1 MPPRREPG
9 RPAQV
14 ATAAVLL
21 GSAGAGDYGWTFGHA
36 GQTARGQG
44 DPAAGLG
51 MAADALAARYAPAST
66 RGVSTVPVRIGGLTG
81 VRAYASLTTYLD
93 GLSLVRSVSLRE
105 LSGSTALLDLGV
117 RGDLELLRRIVAL
130 DGRLVPAPRAGSDN
144 GDAGVTGLR
153 LAAMSLRHLPNL
165 LCVLRILLVYPV
177 AHWILQERYADVML
191 LFAVAASTDALDGFL
206 AKRFGWTSELGKFL
220 DPLADKLLL
229 LAVFI
234 CLSVNGVVPWLL
246 TGLVLLRDLVIV
258 FGALTYKLLFGPV
271 NGNPTIASKLNTVT
285 QIVFCLAVVAAAAY
299 RWPADWVVILL
310 GAMVLFSTCVSGID
324 YTLIYVRRAQVVVRE
339 RASRR
344 H

>member
-1 MPPRREPG
+1 
-9 RPAQV
+9 
-14 ATAAVLL
+14 
-21 GSAGAGDYGWTFGHA
+21 
-36 GQTARGQG
+36 
-44 DPAAGLG
+44 
-51 MAADALAARYAPAST
+51 
-66 RGVSTVPVRIGGLTG
+66 
-81 VRAYASLTTYLD
+81 
-93 GLSLVRSVSLRE
+93 
-105 LSGSTALLDLGV
+105 
-117 RGDLELLRRIVAL
+117 
-130 DGRLVPAPRAGSDN
+130 
-144 GDAGVTGLR
+144 
-153 LAAMSLRHLPNL
+153 MSLRHLPNL
-165 LCVLRILLVYPV
+165 LCVLRILMVYPV

-206 AKRFGWTSELGKFL
+206 AKRFGWTSQLGKFL

-246 TGLVLLRDLVIV
+246 TGLVLLRDLVIG
-258 FGALTYKLLFGPV
+258 FGALTYKVLFGPV
-271 NGNPTIASKLNTVT
+271 NGNPTFASKLNTVT

-299 RWPADWVVILL
+299 QWPGEWMVTLL